1 MSQGLVFFHNVP
13 IFYRMIHSVIPGRML
28 ENVRVILPGWVKTVR
43 NHVDFVLIS
52 LHLQVKYSMSA
63 NIVKSQKIFNL
74 KLVVHR
80 HVFVTSQ
87 HNPRCNFVLVNNHA
101 AIFSW
106 IISRFFTFS
115 QIAAVTNTPKTH
127 QSVRNGHQKE
137 SASRILCSWS
147 QNVEH
152 PVLNVVPKTVCWF
165 LFTHSQCFLCIIPI

>member
-1 MSQGLVFFHNVP
+1 MN
-13 IFYRMIHSVIPGRML
+13 HSVIPGLML
-28 ENVRVILPGWVKTVR
+28 ESVRVIRPGWVKTVR
-43 NHVDFVLIS
+43 NHVDFVPIS

-63 NIVKSQKIFNL
+63 NVVKSKKIFNL
-74 KLVVHR
+74 KWVVHR

-87 HNPRCNFVLVNNHA
+87 HNPRFNFVLVYNHA
-101 AIFSW
+101 AILSS
-106 IISRFFTFS
+106 IIRRFFTFS
-115 QIAAVTNTPKTH
+115 QIAAVTNTQRTH

-165 LFTHSQCFLCIIPI
+165 LFTHFLCLQCIIPIDKPCVYACDHVLAS